1 MKKTKI
7 SHNFIVKKFSS
18 TKRLEEPDFILKNR
32 NTIKLRF
39 DEIKKELINKKN
51 TDNYFS
57 FVNVQKEEFKQFL
70 NDL

>member
-1 MKKTKI
+1 M
-7 SHNFIVKKFSS
+7 KKFSS